1 VAPTA
6 GDLSVDGSRVGLVAS
21 IRYPIRLLFTAM
33 LVVSGNDAADTLAD
47 AGGAYRRRCR
57 P

>member
-1 VAPTA
+1 
-6 GDLSVDGSRVGLVAS
+6 LVAS